1 MLASNFMATWLGQ
14 VGLFALNMQITYLF
28 VDVWHVPYC
37 KTGVCSVYYTF
48 CYVAWWFVPNNTFPS
63 QCTFLQQPLYVCSLL
78 VVVAKCGRINMGVV
92 TIWKLMQ
99 HTVVYTRSP
108 SGPPLSSQHSSTG
121 HSEQHR
127 PRCIK
132 HCTPLSPAERSP
144 VIPDK
149 STSKMG
155 YLSIFLSSSPTESF
169 QNYMSTNAPLGSD
182 NKSTWERDFDD
193 KEKVKGEIL
202 AIS

>member
-1 MLASNFMATWLGQ
+1 
-14 VGLFALNMQITYLF
+14 
-28 VDVWHVPYC
+28 
-37 KTGVCSVYYTF
+37 
-48 CYVAWWFVPNNTFPS
+48 
-63 QCTFLQQPLYVCSLL
+63 
-78 VVVAKCGRINMGVV
+78 
-92 TIWKLMQ
+92 MQ

-121 HSEQHR
+121 RSEQHR
-127 PRCIK
+127 LRCIK

-169 QNYMSTNAPLGSD
+169 QNYMSTNAPFGSD